1 MNWSGCGEKAVQAK
15 LTIIAENSS
24 SRINTE
30 GHLIEKVSDPAAK
43 TKGDHAEKKQ
53 AANRWRETIPERPAG
68 GRKKAHANRQGHQEK
83 GKGVEVPCGN
93 KLTLRQS
100 QAGTRHPAA
109 WTRDT
114 DGRSNRA
121 GNESNSPLRVP
132 EERQIEAEPSDSK
145 QKQPCKV

>member
-1 MNWSGCGEKAVQAK
+1 MQAK
-15 LTIIAENSS
+15 PAMIAENASP
-24 SRINTE
+24 RINAKW
-30 GHLIEKVSDPAAK
+30 HLIEKMSNPAAK
-43 TKGDHAEKKQ
+43 TKGDQAEKKQ
-53 AANRWRETIPERPAG
+53 AASRWRETIPERPAG

-83 GKGVEVPCGN
+83 GKWVEVPCGN
-93 KLTLRQS
+93 KLTLRQG

-114 DGRSNRA
+114 DDRSNRA
-121 GNESNSPLRVP
+121 GNEGDPPLRVP

>member
-1 MNWSGCGEKAVQAK
+1 MQAK
-15 LTIIAENSS
+15 PTIIAENSS
-24 SRINTE
+24 SRINTK

-43 TKGDHAEKKQ
+43 TKGDQAEKKQ
-53 AANRWRETIPERPAG
+53 AASRWRETIPERPAG

-83 GKGVEVPCGN
+83 GKWVEVPCGN
-93 KLTLRQS
+93 KLTLRQG

-114 DGRSNRA
+114 DDRSNRA
-121 GNESNSPLRVP
+121 GNEGDSPLRVP